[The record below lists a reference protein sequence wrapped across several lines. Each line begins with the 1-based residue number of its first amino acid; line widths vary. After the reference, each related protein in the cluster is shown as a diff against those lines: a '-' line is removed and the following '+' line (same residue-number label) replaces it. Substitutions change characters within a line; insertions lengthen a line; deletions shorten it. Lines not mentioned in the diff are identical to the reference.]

1 MVQDFVARLRNPTLV
16 VLEWTPPQ
24 RPGIIKYRVRLLH
37 CCAYHVTGNCS
48 KRKALIIV
56 DIIILFLFTVG
67 IIHYYAGHIQ
77 QKACKHRSGVC
88 PSVSLSIHVS
98 SNVSAYIIVI
108 LLNGQ
113 KK

>member
-37 CCAYHVTGNCS
+37 CCASGNCS

-56 DIIILFLFTVG
+56 DVIILFLFTVG
-67 IIHYYAGHIQ
+67 IIHYYAGHISRKLVSIGLVSVHLSQ
-77 QKACKHRSGVC
+77 FRVC
-88 PSVSLSIHVS
+88 LSLRT
-98 SNVSAYIIVI
+98 
-108 LLNGQ
+108 
-113 KK
+113 